1 MDILERASLGLPT
14 GLTIDELAAEEVGG
28 IMCPLDPQ
36 ELNEC
41 EACQ

>member
-14 GLTIDELAAEEVGG
+14 GLTIEEMAAEEV
-28 IMCPLDPQ
+28 D
-36 ELNEC
+36 EC